1 MINYQLALKNVL
13 IENNLKTV
21 DSLLNYPVEEFEY
34 LTNLGEKTLQEL
46 QTYRNELAA
55 SSNIQLPE
63 KQSMPKESSSDGANI
78 NVQINTN
85 ANLEAEISLKFTEEI
100 AEDLIM
106 GDVETIA
113 LIIRK
118 IEENL
123 YET

>member
-1 MINYQLALKNVL
+1 MINFDKLSARLKNVL

-63 KQSMPKESSSDGANI
+63 KQS
-78 NVQINTN
+78 
-85 ANLEAEISLKFTEEI
+85 LFCSL
-100 AEDLIM
+100 
-106 GDVETIA
+106 
-113 LIIRK
+113 
-118 IEENL
+118 
-123 YET
+123 